1 MWQYKD
7 DPKRGKKI
15 KSLKSKGMVLTMT
28 KKMTKKEMF
37 AVIAETIETMEVE
50 NKAEM
55 LNFIDHEIELLN
67 KKSGKSGQT
76 KTQKENEL
84 LKEQLLSA
92 FAEMEKPVTISEFQE
107 KCAEPVAQLS
117 NQKLSALLNQLVK
130 AEKMVKTIEKKKSH
144 FSLV

>member
-1 MWQYKD
+1 
-7 DPKRGKKI
+7 
-15 KSLKSKGMVLTMT
+15 MT

-84 LKEQLLSA
+84 LKEDLLIA
-92 FAEMEKPVTISEFQE
+92 FESMDKPVTISEFQE
-107 KCAEPVAQLS
+107 NSTALIANLS

-130 AEKMVKTIEKKKSH
+130 AEKMVKTVEKKRSY
-144 FSLV
+144 FALA

>member
-1 MWQYKD
+1 M
-7 DPKRGKKI
+7 
-15 KSLKSKGMVLTMT
+15 KGLVLIMT

-37 AVIAETIETMEVE
+37 AMVQAVVENATVE

-55 LNFIDHEIELLN
+55 IAFIEHEVELLN
-67 KKSGKSGQT
+67 KKSSKSGQT
-76 KTQKENEL
+76 KTQKENEI

-92 FAEMEKPVTISEFQE
+92 FAKMEKPVTISEFQE
-107 KCAEPVAQLS
+107 KSKEPVAQLS

>member
-1 MWQYKD
+1 
-7 DPKRGKKI
+7 
-15 KSLKSKGMVLTMT
+15 MT

-84 LKEQLLSA
+84 LKEDLLIA
-92 FAEMEKPVTISEFQE
+92 FESMDKPVTISEFQE
-107 KCAEPVAQLS
+107 QSTALIANLS

-130 AEKMVKTIEKKKSH
+130 AEKMVKIVEKKRSY
-144 FSLV
+144 FALA